1 MQCPKNDVEQKEME
15 SIPYF
20 SIVGS
25 LMYAQTCTR
34 PDISFAI
41 GMLGR
46 YQSNPKIDHWKA
58 TKKVLRYLKG
68 TKDYMLMY
76 RRSKH
81 LEVVGYSDSDFAGC
95 VDTRKSTFGY
105 LFQLAEGA
113 TSWKSAKRFV
123 IATSTME
130 AEFVACFEAT
140 IHALWLRNF
149 ISGLGVVDTITK
161 PLKIYCDNSGAVF
174 FSKNDKY
181 SKGAKHMELKYFTV
195 KEEVQKQ
202 RVSLE
207 HIRTDLMITDP
218 S

>member
-1 MQCPKNDVEQKEME
+1 MK
-15 SIPYF
+15 SIHYS

-34 PDISFAI
+34 PDISFAV

-46 YQSNPKIDHWKA
+46 YQSNEGIDQWKA
-58 TKKVLRYLKG
+58 AKKVLRYLKG
-68 TKDYMLMY
+68 TKDYMLIY

-81 LEVVGYSDSDFAGC
+81 LEVVGYPDSDFIGC
-95 VDTRKSTFGY
+95 IDTKKSTFSY
-105 LFQLAEGA
+105 LFQLAEGEI
-113 TSWKSAKRFV
+113 SWKCAKQYV
-123 IATSTME
+123 IATSTIE
-130 AEFVACFEAT
+130 AQFVACFEAT

-161 PLKIYCDNSGAVF
+161 LLKIYCDNSAVVF

-181 SKGAKHMELKYFTV
+181 SKGFKHMELKYFTV
-195 KEEVQKQ
+195 KGKFRNKECYLII
-202 RVSLE
+202 LE
-207 HIRTDLMITDP
+207 QI